1 MCLLIALLLFVCF
14 FASSIQFLN
23 SPSCKKRIF
32 VRFKRQLQHP
42 SISVRQGHV
51 NISSFV
57 ALGTR
62 PLMILVSLQLFCLFF
77 LSSLLESFPSPPR
90 ECRLPAKKKVTF
102 FFCFYPFE
110 RRGLTRRFLSL
121 FVLFLSQA
129 IDATIRR

>member
-1 MCLLIALLLFVCF
+1 MRRFLFVSRKPVCLLIALLLFVCF

-77 LSSLLESFPSPPR
+77 YHRCLNHSLAHPVSVGCLQKKRSRFSFVSILLNG
-90 ECRLPAKKKVTF
+90 E
-102 FFCFYPFE
+102 
-110 RRGLTRRFLSL
+110 
-121 FVLFLSQA
+121 
-129 IDATIRR
+129 D